1 MMKRIQRLKDF
12 KTIEGEFSKELVGY
26 LEEEFFGLYEYLSN
40 GEKVEDFIL
49 PSYQAMIILEEEE
62 ELNQLI
68 QNSMELEFMEEDYL
82 KEIVILRIGMRSWD
96 DIQLFY
102 YKKQSKIK

>member
-1 MMKRIQRLKDF
+1 MMKKIQRLKDF
-12 KTIEGEFSKELVGY
+12 KTIEGEFSKELVKY

-49 PSYQAMIILEEEE
+49 PSYQAMIILEKEE

-82 KEIVILRIGMRSWD
+82 KEMVILRIGMRSWD

-102 YKKQSKIK
+102 YKK

>member
-1 MMKRIQRLKDF
+1 MMKKIQRLKDF
-12 KTIEGEFSKELVGY
+12 KTIEGELSKELVKY

-49 PSYQAMIILEEEE
+49 PSYQAMIILEKEE

-82 KEIVILRIGMRSWD
+82 KEMVILRIGMRSWD

-102 YKKQSKIK
+102 YKK

>member
-1 MMKRIQRLKDF
+1 MMKKIQRLKDF
-12 KTIEGEFSKELVGY
+12 KTIGGELSKELVKY

-49 PSYQAMIILEEEE
+49 PSYQAMIILEKEE

-82 KEIVILRIGMRSWD
+82 KEMVILRIGMRSWD

-102 YKKQSKIK
+102 YKK

>member
-1 MMKRIQRLKDF
+1 MMKKIQRLKDF
-12 KTIEGEFSKELVGY
+12 KTIEGELSKELVKY

-49 PSYQAMIILEEEE
+49 PSYQAMIILEKEE

-68 QNSMELEFMEEDYL
+68 QNSMELEFMEEVYL
-82 KEIVILRIGMRSWD
+82 KEMVILRIGMRSWD

-102 YKKQSKIK
+102 YKK